1 MTPGKFKNT
10 NEGLFWIVRG
20 SSFLCVDWAVHDLV
34 DWSVGNMV
42 KSTLSGLPNVAVDG
56 RELPRPVLP
65 DPPNLD
71 EFLERER
78 LPCFQG

>member
-1 MTPGKFKNT
+1 M
-10 NEGLFWIVRG
+10 NESLFWVVARSNI
-20 SSFLCVDWAVHDLV
+20 LCVDRAMHELV
-34 DWSVGNMV
+34 DWSVDNMV
-42 KSTLSGLPNVAVDG
+42 KSTLSGPANMAVVALTTLRAV
-56 RELPRPVLP
+56 PLP